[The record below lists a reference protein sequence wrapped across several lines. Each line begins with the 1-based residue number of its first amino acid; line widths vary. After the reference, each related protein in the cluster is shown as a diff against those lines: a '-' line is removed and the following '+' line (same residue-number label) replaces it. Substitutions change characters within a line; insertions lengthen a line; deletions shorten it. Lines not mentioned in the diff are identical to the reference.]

1 MTMDNRLTTLE
12 TSMAKMADKFSDFL
26 AIESARSEREKQ
38 HTKEVEELKLAVA
51 GVDKKVSDF
60 IDAYK
65 EHDKPV
71 VDSARK
77 WQGWFFW
84 WLTRVVT
91 PVILT
96 AILYTAGAQI
106 YDRAS
111 IKQES
116 IKPAKTTLN

>member
-1 MTMDNRLTTLE
+1 MDNRLTLLE

-38 HTKEVEELKLAVA
+38 HTKEVEELKTAVNR
-51 GVDKKVSDF
+51 VDEKVSAF

-65 EHDKPV
+65 ENDKPV

-84 WLTRVVT
+84 WLTRVVI

-96 AILYTAGAQI
+96 AVLYSAGAQI
-106 YDRAS
+106 YEKAS
-111 IKQES
+111 AKQEIS
-116 IKPAKTTLN
+116 DKKN